1 MDGVMTAGT
10 PVVEEE
16 DAPPGVTM
24 TEMSPRTPLMAV
36 PVAAPEEG
44 VMAVASLTTKA
55 DPGLP
60 AGLPMAL
67 ALDEADAMVVPSGVA
82 VADEA
87 AAVVVEEAG
96 VEAAADAMAA
106 IASPPPRTRSMP
118 SSIPTCWAIPRRP
131 R

>member
-1 MDGVMTAGT
+1 MDGVMTGT
-10 PVVEEE
+10 PVEE
-16 DAPPGVTM
+16 DAPGVTM

-67 ALDEADAMVVPSGVA
+67 ALDEADVMVPSGVA

-87 AAVVVEEAG
+87 VVVVEEAG
-96 VEAAADAMAA
+96 VEAAAAAMAA

-118 SSIPTCWAIPRRP
+118 SSIPTCWAIPRPP

>member
-24 TEMSPRTPLMAV
+24 TEMSPPTPLMA
-36 PVAAPEEG
+36 PVAAPEE
-44 VMAVASLTTKA
+44 VMAAASLTTKA

>member
-1 MDGVMTAGT
+1 MTGT
-10 PVVEEE
+10 LVVE
-16 DAPPGVTM
+16 DAPGVTM
-24 TEMSPRTPLMAV
+24 TEMSPRTPLTAV
-36 PVAAPEEG
+36 LVAAPEEA
-44 VMAVASLTTKA
+44 VMVVAASLTTKA

-60 AGLPMAL
+60 AGLQMAL
-67 ALDEADAMVVPSGVA
+67 ALDEVADAMVPSGVA

-87 AAVVVEEAG
+87 AAVVEEVG
-96 VEAAADAMAA
+96 VEAAAAA